1 MWHSALII
9 NLVFCVFWGL
19 FLVVVGCNCAPV
31 FLETSDEETIQ
42 KSHFFGQIFWNS
54 KMATDNCGARKAD
67 MYSDDEGGAWSTVTK
82 AKRQRNS
89 TGGTFSTTIS
99 HEKTYKVTKEQ
110 FKALST
116 DEKLVSLYDMM
127 LSFGSL
133 NTRVNNLECSVQS
146 LIDNNVVSDNRIKLL
161 EYKSIDM
168 EARNRR
174 NNLIFRGHPEL
185 VNDDDCEAII
195 KNFLSNQ
202 LHLDSDSI
210 YIQRAHRLGNM
221 KPQNRRWA
229 QRKDP
234 RPIIVCFRDYKNVET
249 IMSYAFKLCGTKYG
263 INRDYPNE
271 IVSARS
277 RLWADYKSAKSRFP
291 EDRVF
296 IGFPAKLIVKG
307 RVVRDEFPDRK
318 AVLKGNRVKTPTY
331 NPKEQ
336 RSTDLKQVF
345 PTPSISATASTS
357 APAAGYNPLQQ
368 PITPALHDVQS
379 TNETT
384 DDVLASQ
391 ASQSLLHGTRPDD
404 VNNETIEITMDSEK
418 SDSETETETDTNIS
432 VQVVS
437 SVQDQSSTS
446 STDVT
451 DQYSQAMAHLQAIS
465 ERGSGNLSSDPQMGK
480 DLVNQINPPPK

>member
-1 MWHSALII
+1 M
-9 NLVFCVFWGL
+9 FWGL
-19 FLVVVGCNCAPV
+19 FLVVVGCNSAPV
-31 FLETSDEETIQ
+31 LLGTFDEENIQ
-42 KSHFFGQIFWNS
+42 KSYFFGQIFWNS
-54 KMATDNCGARKAD
+54 KMATDNCGARNAD

-82 AKRQRNS
+82 TKRQRNS

-202 LHLDSDSI
+202 LQLDSDSI
-210 YIQRAHRLGNM
+210 YIQRAHRLGNI

-234 RPIIVCFRDYKNVET
+234 RPIIVCFRHYKNVET
-249 IMSYAFKLCGTKYG
+249 IMSNAFKLRGTKYG

-307 RVVRDEFPDRK
+307 RVVRDEFPDWK
-318 AVLKGNRVKTPTY
+318 TVLKGNRVKTPTY
-331 NPKEQ
+331 NLKEQ

-345 PTPSISATASTS
+345 PTLSTS
-357 APAAGYNPLQQ
+357 ASASAPAPAAGYNPLQQ
-368 PITPALHDVQS
+368 PTSSALHDIQP

-384 DDVLASQ
+384 DDVFASQ

-404 VNNETIEITMDSEK
+404 VDNETIEITMESEK
-418 SDSETETETDTNIS
+418 SDSETETETETDTNVS
-432 VQVVS
+432 GQDVS
-437 SVQDQSSTS
+437 SGQDQSSTS

-465 ERGSGNLSSDPQMGK
+465 ERGSGNLSSDPQKGK
-480 DLVNQINPPPK
+480 DLVNQTNPPPK